1 MGNKHK
7 VLNENTFRNSKYIQV
22 VNKQIGCNDFKK
34 FCENNKDYKGQFD
47 FMLDTFKT
55 FILIRNCFFCDSNL
69 SMNDEV
75 ENAQKII
82 GKYLFSDFD
91 EENNETINDNGK
103 NKYSVRFIQNVCEKY
118 STHLYRRIN
127 EWYFDYLDNYTLSS
141 NIKPV
146 LDDIEEEMTR
156 LEKVGFDDYVKE
168 NINFKKNKDSNYKI
182 YISKFDSLYSDSQA
196 FEEEFI
202 KEYNDNHI
210 TPLTDDEL
218 SNIYLVYTLIAK
230 CCNGITI
237 LLENKPIEEFTLNE
251 RTTPTELFN
260 IYLSQLN
267 LNQDRYDFRM
277 EALQFMLQTNLIYP
291 NCAKRGL
298 SFNEMMNNFN
308 IYYFLVKM
316 GEIINDK
323 EFKITDEQIQ
333 KNFKDLKEIYNIIHS
348 PIKSSDEVLE
358 NYRKASTL
366 IYNLISK
373 KRIANYFIRVS

>member
-22 VNKQIGCNDFKK
+22 VNKQIGCDDFKK
-34 FCENNKDYKGQFD
+34 FCENYNEYKGQFD

-69 SMNDEV
+69 SINDKV

-91 EENNETINDNGK
+91 EENNETISDNGK

-127 EWYFDYLDNYTLSS
+127 EWYFDYLDNYTLNS

-156 LEKVGFDDYVKE
+156 LEKVSFDDYVKE

-182 YISKFDSLYSDSQA
+182 YISKFDSLYSDSET

-202 KEYNDNHI
+202 KDYNDNHI

-218 SNIYLVYTLIAK
+218 GNINLVYTLIAK

-237 LLENKPIEEFTLNE
+237 LLENKPIEEFNLNE

-260 IYLSQLN
+260 IYLSQLH

-277 EALQFMLQTNLIYP
+277 EALQFMLQTSRIYP

-298 SFNEMMNNFN
+298 SFNEMMNNFD
-308 IYYFLVKM
+308 IYYFLIKM
-316 GEIINDK
+316 GEIMNDK
-323 EFKITDEQIQ
+323 GFKITDEQIQ
-333 KNFKDLKEIYNIIHS
+333 KDFKDLKEIYNIIHS
-348 PIKSSDEVLE
+348 PVKSVEETLE
-358 NYRKASTL
+358 HYRKASTL

>member
-34 FCENNKDYKGQFD
+34 FCEDNKDYKGQFD

-55 FILIRNCFFCDSNL
+55 FILLRNCFFCDSNL
-69 SMNDEV
+69 SMNNKV

-91 EENNETINDNGK
+91 EENNETISDEGK
-103 NKYSVRFIQNVCEKY
+103 SKYSVRFIQNVCEKY
-118 STHLYRRIN
+118 STHLYRRIK
-127 EWYFDYLDNYTLSS
+127 EWYYDYLDNYTLNS
-141 NIKPV
+141 NINSV
-146 LDDIEEEMTR
+146 LDDIKDEMSR
-156 LEKVGFDDYVKE
+156 LESVGFDDYVKE

-182 YISKFDSLYSDSQA
+182 YISKFDILYSDSQA

-210 TPLTDDEL
+210 TLLTEDEL
-218 SNIYLVYTLIAK
+218 GNIYLVYTLMAK

-237 LLENKPIEEFTLNE
+237 LLENKPIEEFNINE

-260 IYLSQLN
+260 IYLRQLN

-277 EALQFMLQTNLIYP
+277 EATQFMLNASLIYSE
-291 NCAKRGL
+291 CGKRGL
-298 SFNEMMNNFN
+298 IFDEMMNNYD
-308 IYYFLVKM
+308 IYHFLIKM
-316 GEIINDK
+316 QDIINDK

-333 KNFKDLKEIYNIIHS
+333 KDFKDLKEIYDIIHS
-348 PIKSSDEVLE
+348 PVKGSDDVLE
-358 NYRKASTL
+358 NYKKASSL

>member
-34 FCENNKDYKGQFD
+34 ICEDNKDYKGQFD

-55 FILIRNCFFCDSNL
+55 FILLRNCFFCDSNL
-69 SMNDEV
+69 SMNDKV

-91 EENNETINDNGK
+91 EENNETISDDGK
-103 NKYSVRFIQNVCEKY
+103 SKYSVRFIQNVCEKY
-118 STHLYRRIN
+118 STHLYRRIK
-127 EWYFDYLDNYTLSS
+127 EWYYDYLDNYTLNS
-141 NIKPV
+141 NINSV
-146 LDDIEEEMTR
+146 LDDIKDEMSR
-156 LEKVGFDDYVKE
+156 LESVGFDDYVKE

-210 TPLTDDEL
+210 TPLTEGEL
-218 SNIYLVYTLIAK
+218 GNIYLVYTLMAK

-237 LLENKPIEEFTLNE
+237 LLENKPIEEFNINE
-251 RTTPTELFN
+251 RTTPIELFN

-277 EALQFMLQTNLIYP
+277 EALQFMLNASLIYSE
-291 NCAKRGL
+291 CGKRGL
-298 SFNEMMNNFN
+298 TFDEMMNNYE
-308 IYYFLVKM
+308 IYHFLIKM
-316 GEIINDK
+316 QDIINDK

-333 KNFKDLKEIYNIIHS
+333 KDFKDLKDIYDIIHS
-348 PIKSSDEVLE
+348 PVKGSDDVLE
-358 NYRKASTL
+358 NYKKASSL

>member
-22 VNKQIGCNDFKK
+22 VNKQIGCDDFKK
-34 FCENNKDYKGQFD
+34 FCESNNDYKGQFD

-55 FILIRNCFFCDSNL
+55 FILLRNCFFCDSNL
-69 SMNDEV
+69 SINDKV

-91 EENNETINDNGK
+91 EENNETISDNGK

-127 EWYFDYLDNYTLSS
+127 EWYFDYLDNYTLNS

-182 YISKFDSLYSDSQA
+182 YISKFDSLYSDSET

-218 SNIYLVYTLIAK
+218 GNINLVYILIAK

-237 LLENKPIEEFTLNE
+237 LLENKPIEEFNLNE

-260 IYLSQLN
+260 IYLSQLH

-277 EALQFMLQTNLIYP
+277 EALQFMLEASLIYP

-298 SFNEMMNNFN
+298 SFNKMMNNFD
-308 IYYFLVKM
+308 IYYFLIKM
-316 GEIINDK
+316 VEIINDK

-333 KNFKDLKEIYNIIHS
+333 KDFKDLKEIYDIIHS

>member
-22 VNKQIGCNDFKK
+22 VNKQIGCDDFKK
-34 FCENNKDYKGQFD
+34 FCESNNDYKGQFD

-69 SMNDEV
+69 SIYDKV

-91 EENNETINDNGK
+91 EENNETISDNGK

-127 EWYFDYLDNYTLSS
+127 EWYFDYLDNYTLNS

-182 YISKFDSLYSDSQA
+182 YISKFDSLYSDNQA

-210 TPLTDDEL
+210 TPLNDDEL
-218 SNIYLVYTLIAK
+218 GNTNLVYTLIAK

-237 LLENKPIEEFTLNE
+237 LLENKPIEEFNLNE

-260 IYLSQLN
+260 IYLSQLH

-277 EALQFMLQTNLIYP
+277 EALQFMLEASLIYP

-298 SFNEMMNNFN
+298 SFNKMMNNFD
-308 IYYFLVKM
+308 IYYFLIKM
-316 GEIINDK
+316 VEIINDK

-333 KNFKDLKEIYNIIHS
+333 KDFKDLKEIYDIIHS
-348 PIKSSDEVLE
+348 PVKSVEETLE
-358 NYRKASTL
+358 HYRKSSTL

>member
-22 VNKQIGCNDFKK
+22 VNKQIGCDDFKK
-34 FCENNKDYKGQFD
+34 FCESNNDYKGQFD

-69 SMNDEV
+69 SINDKV

-91 EENNETINDNGK
+91 EENNETISDNGK
-103 NKYSVRFIQNVCEKY
+103 NKYSARFIQNVCEKY
-118 STHLYRRIN
+118 STHLYRRIK
-127 EWYFDYLDNYTLSS
+127 EWYYDYLDNYTLNS
-141 NIKPV
+141 NINSV
-146 LDDIEEEMTR
+146 LDDIKDEMSR
-156 LEKVGFDDYVKE
+156 LESVGFDDYVKE

-210 TPLTDDEL
+210 TPLSEDEL
-218 SNIYLVYTLIAK
+218 GNIYLVYTLIAK

-237 LLENKPIEEFTLNE
+237 LLENKPIEEFNINE

-260 IYLSQLN
+260 IYLKQLN

-291 NCAKRGL
+291 SCAKKGL
-298 SFNEMMNNFN
+298 SFNEMMNNFD
-308 IYYFLVKM
+308 IYYFLIKM

-333 KNFKDLKEIYNIIHS
+333 KDFKDLKEIYDIIHS
-348 PIKSSDEVLE
+348 PVKSVDETLE
-358 NYRKASTL
+358 HYRKASTL

>member
-22 VNKQIGCNDFKK
+22 VNKQIGCDDFKK
-34 FCENNKDYKGQFD
+34 FCESNNDYKGQFD

-69 SMNDEV
+69 SINDEV

-127 EWYFDYLDNYTLSS
+127 EWYFDYLDNYTLNS

-182 YISKFDSLYSDSQA
+182 YISKFDSLYSDNQA
-196 FEEEFI
+196 FEAEFI

-237 LLENKPIEEFTLNE
+237 LLENKPIEEFNLNE

-260 IYLSQLN
+260 IYLSQLH

-277 EALQFMLQTNLIYP
+277 EALQFMLEASLIYP

-298 SFNEMMNNFN
+298 SFNKMMNNFD
-308 IYYFLVKM
+308 IYYFLIKM
-316 GEIINDK
+316 VEIINDK

-333 KNFKDLKEIYNIIHS
+333 KDFKDLKEIYDIIHS
-348 PIKSSDEVLE
+348 PVKSVEETLE
-358 NYRKASTL
+358 HYRKALTL
-366 IYNLISK
+366 TYNLISK

>member
-22 VNKQIGCNDFKK
+22 VNKQIGCDDFKK
-34 FCENNKDYKGQFD
+34 FCESNNDYKGQFD

-69 SMNDEV
+69 SIYDKV

-91 EENNETINDNGK
+91 EENNETISDNGK

-127 EWYFDYLDNYTLSS
+127 EWYFDYLDNYTLNS

-182 YISKFDSLYSDSQA
+182 YISKFDSLYSDSET

-218 SNIYLVYTLIAK
+218 GNINLVYILIAK

-237 LLENKPIEEFTLNE
+237 LLENKPIEEFNLNE

-260 IYLSQLN
+260 IYLSQLH

-277 EALQFMLQTNLIYP
+277 EALQFMLEASLIYP

-298 SFNEMMNNFN
+298 SFNKMMNNFD
-308 IYYFLVKM
+308 IYYFLIKM
-316 GEIINDK
+316 VEIINDK

-333 KNFKDLKEIYNIIHS
+333 KDFKDLKEIYNIIHS
-348 PIKSSDEVLE
+348 PFKSTDEMLE
-358 NYRKASTL
+358 HYRKASTL